1 MAPTTN
7 RGSSA
12 PGWRGAPCRSEPSH
26 WLASS
31 LRQVGRGGTGKA
43 RRASKQPGRTCRPRG
58 RRARGPYAPAW
69 SWWSHRAHVALGNGG
84 PQLVL
89 YCTVHRPR
97 PGGPEPEASLCLCGS
112 WRQRHL
118 HSSRPSAGRRPTRAS
133 PLACLLAWGKRGR
146 CLSPRSKQCCHP
158 WAGEEKLQ
166 LQPPGRACACIRAR
180 PRPSLDDHDLPPL
193 SHLQVVRCIR
203 HARTPHALAILS
215 STRTPVHVRRVAVH
229 CSVPEI
235 RLHRTVAV
243 GPVKHQ

>member
-1 MAPTTN
+1 MQASWEARAGPICPCLELVVPP
-7 RGSSA
+7 RPCCAGQRWPSA
-12 PGWRGAPCRSEPSH
+12 S
-26 WLASS
+26 
-31 LRQVGRGGTGKA
+31 T
-43 RRASKQPGRTCRPRG
+43 
-58 RRARGPYAPAW
+58 
-69 SWWSHRAHVALGNGG
+69 
-84 PQLVL
+84 VL
-89 YCTVHRPR
+89 YCTPPTPWR
-97 PGGPEPEASLCLCGS
+97 PGTGSLSLPLRVMETEEASSQQSPPGPSTDACLS
-112 WRQRHL
+112 
-118 HSSRPSAGRRPTRAS
+118 
-133 PLACLLAWGKRGR
+133 ACLLAWGKRGR

-203 HARTPHALAILS
+203 HARTPHAVAILS